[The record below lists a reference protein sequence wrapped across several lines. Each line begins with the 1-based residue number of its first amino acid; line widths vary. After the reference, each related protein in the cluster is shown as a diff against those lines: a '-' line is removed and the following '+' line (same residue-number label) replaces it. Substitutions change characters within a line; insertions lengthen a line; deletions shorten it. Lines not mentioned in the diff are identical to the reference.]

1 MIRTRAVRPLAIRP
15 LALAG
20 AAALLLGTAA
30 IAQTPPPGGPLPGP
44 EAGAPP
50 PPPPGGPRR
59 GPGPDGAPPPPP
71 GGPQRGPG
79 PDGPPPPPKGAHFRL
94 ERGDARID
102 VKCADEDSMK
112 ACADITLQLLDKLGT
127 LRPADAR

>member
-1 MIRTRAVRPLAIRP
+1 MIRTRAVRP

-30 IAQTPPPGGPLPGP
+30 IAQTPPPGGPRPGP
-44 EAGAPP
+44 EAGAP
-50 PPPPGGPRR
+50 
-59 GPGPDGAPPPPP
+59 
-71 GGPQRGPG
+71 
-79 PDGPPPPPKGAHFRL
+79 PPPPPKGAHFRL
-94 ERGDARID
+94 ERGDTRID

-112 ACADITLQLLDKLGT
+112 ACADITLQLVDKLGT

>member
-1 MIRTRAVRPLAIRP
+1 MIRTRAVRPLAVRP

-30 IAQTPPPGGPLPGP
+30 IAQTPPPGGPRPGP
-44 EAGAPP
+44 EAGAP

-59 GPGPDGAPPPPP
+59 GPGQDGAPPPPP